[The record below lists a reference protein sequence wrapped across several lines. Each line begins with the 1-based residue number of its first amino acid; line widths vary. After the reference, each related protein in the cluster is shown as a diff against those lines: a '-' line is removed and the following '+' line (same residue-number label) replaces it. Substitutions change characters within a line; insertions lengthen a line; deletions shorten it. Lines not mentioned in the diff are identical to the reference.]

1 MRNKKLWLLLL
12 VLAVLVGL
20 AIIAGGLII
29 YTLNAPP
36 SVAAETVLEVPLGGT
51 ILETPA
57 SDPWTLLFASRAI
70 DLWALRSDLESA
82 KRDDRISA
90 MFVDI
95 TPLATSWAQ
104 IEELR
109 QLLKDF
115 RESGKPV
122 HAFLSVDLV
131 TERELYLASAADSIA
146 MNPTSGFL
154 VDGLMT
160 EVVFMKRTMDK
171 LGVKPNFIQ
180 FKEYKSA
187 ETYTRQEMTPEIRTM
202 LTGVLQD
209 IQDRFTVSIAE
220 DRGIDPATVRSLI
233 DQGLFPATVGLDS
246 GLVDRLAYRH
256 EAQEAL
262 KSENGDREYQ
272 GMSLRAYEEARPSAD
287 RGRARAKVA
296 YVGAQGMIV
305 TGKSEGFSGLLGSVT
320 MTSTLRSLREDSS
333 IDGVILRV
341 DSPGGSAVASDM
353 IWEEVTQLE
362 KAGKPVVVSMSGTAA
377 SGGYYLSMSARRI
390 VAQPSTITGSIGVI
404 FGKFDLSGLY
414 NWLGMDIERIK
425 LAPNSDFLSLTAS
438 LSDQQEE
445 QVRSWMS
452 QIYLGFVTKAAEG
465 RNQEID
471 TLEAKARGR
480 IYTGSQAVE
489 AGLVDSLGGIGQA
502 ISEMKQALNLSES
515 DSIRLELYP
524 KPKSF
529 LETLTSGDLLDLKA
543 PAMLDQLVEE
553 FRILERPAVW
563 LLAPEIRVE

>member
-1 MRNKKLWLLLL
+1 MRNKKLWLLLF
-12 VLAVLVGL
+12 VLVFLIGL
-20 AIIAGGLII
+20 AIIVGGLII

-36 SVAAETVLEVPLGGT
+36 SVAAGTVLEVPLGGT

-57 SDPWTLLFASRAI
+57 SDPWTILFDSRAI
-70 DLWALRSDLESA
+70 DLWALRSSLESA

-90 MFVDI
+90 MFLEI
-95 TPLATSWAQ
+95 SPLATSWAQ

-109 QLLKDF
+109 QLIKDF

-122 HAFLSVDLV
+122 RAFLSVDLV
-131 TERELYLASAADSIA
+131 TERELYLASAADSIT

-160 EVVFMKRTMDK
+160 EVVFMKRTMEK

-187 ETYTRQEMTPEIRTM
+187 ETYTRQELTPEIRTM

-209 IQDRFTVSIAE
+209 IQDRFIVSIAE

-233 DQGLFPATVGLDS
+233 DRGLFPASTGLDS

-262 KSENGDREYQ
+262 KAESGDGEYL
-272 GMSLRAYEEARPSAD
+272 GMSLRAYQQARPPAD
-287 RGRARAKVA
+287 RTRAKAKVA
-296 YVGAQGMIV
+296 YVSAQGMII
-305 TGKSEGFSGLLGSVT
+305 TGKSAGFSELLGSAT
-320 MTSTLRSLREDSS
+320 MTNTLRSLREDSS

-341 DSPGGSAVASDM
+341 DSPGGSAVASDI

-377 SGGYYLSMSARRI
+377 SGGYYISMSARRI

-425 LAPNSDFLSLTAS
+425 LAPNSDFLSITAS

-445 QVRSWMS
+445 QVRAWMS
-452 QIYLGFVTKAAEG
+452 QIYQGFVTKAAEG
-465 RNQEID
+465 RNQEVD
-471 TLEAKARGR
+471 SLEARARGR

-489 AGLVDSLGGIGQA
+489 AGLVDSLGGIDQA
-502 ISEMKQALNLSES
+502 ISEMKEALDLPES

-529 LETLTSGDLLDLKA
+529 LETLTSGDLFELEA
-543 PAMLDQLVEE
+543 PALLDQLVEE

-563 LLAPEIRVE
+563 LLAPDIRVE